1 MDDSFTYMSGFRNG
15 IMYFNVH
22 GAKSRNYRA
31 VPGASEHLK
40 ISPWIAWIRCRPVR
54 WWRRWGLPV
63 REPDQAVFFFQE
75 MTTPRQLVSSCA
87 ERSWWRSSAIFHV
100 KSKNPRKK
108 LARKKKLKRTAG
120 TWKYPRLEK
129 EKTSDPNHH
138 FWGVRTTVSL
148 ATWWTYRRFPGWE
161 MNWWVNQGMTWHTS
175 KGSES

>member
-31 VPGASEHLK
+31 VPGASGHLK

-108 LARKKKLKRTAG
+108 LARKKNSKE
-120 TWKYPRLEK
+120 RLEPENTQDWRRRK
-129 EKTSDPNHH
+129 H
-138 FWGVRTTVSL
+138 RIQTTIFGGLGPRSL
-148 ATWWTYRRFPGWE
+148 WPRDGLTGDFLDGKWIDG
-161 MNWWVNQGMTWHTS
+161 
-175 KGSES
+175 